1 MAALDPTI
9 LTALGGILALIGL
22 LLAFV
27 GRKMWTPFMSL
38 VGAII
43 GGALG
48 YIVGA
53 VFFGNN
59 VLAAGLLGLIGSVL
73 GSILFNYL
81 VKIALALIAAAIP
94 AGLAYYGLGGSG
106 TAQDTAVIAAIL
118 VLLVFFAIAYYF
130 VEELIGVV
138 TSLVGGA
145 LLGVGVFLVT
155 GNGTW
160 AIVGGAVVFLVGAI
174 VQTLAIRRAKKGG
187 VWRMRRAKAA
197 QAAMYAP
204 PPSPPP
210 AAPPVQR
217 APPTSPPSSGPMPP
231 PPPPPPP

>member
-1 MAALDPTI
+1 MALDPTI
-9 LTALGGILALIGL
+9 LTVLGGILALVGL

-48 YIVGA
+48 YILGA

-118 VLLVFFAIAYYF
+118 VLLAFFAIAYYF

-160 AIVGGAVVFLVGAI
+160 AIVGGAIVFLVGAI
-174 VQTLAIRRAKKGG
+174 VQTLAIRRTKKGG

-197 QAAMYAP
+197 QDAMYA

-210 AAPPVQR
+210 APAPAQR
-217 APPTSPPSSGPMPP
+217 APPASTSEPP

>member
-1 MAALDPTI
+1 VAALDPTI
-9 LTALGGILALIGL
+9 LMVLGGILALLGL

-43 GGALG
+43 GGTVG

-59 VLAAGLLGLIGSVL
+59 ILGAGILGLIGSVL

-81 VKIALALIAAAIP
+81 VKIALAVIAAAIP
-94 AGLAYYGLGGSG
+94 AGLVYYGLLGSG
-106 TAQDTAVIAAIL
+106 VVQDTAVIAAIL
-118 VLLVFFAIAYYF
+118 TLLVFFAIAYYF

-138 TSLVGGA
+138 TALVGGA

-155 GNGTW
+155 GNVTFTL
-160 AIVGGAVVFLVGAI
+160 IGGAVVFLVGAI
-174 VQTLAIRRAKKGG
+174 AQTLAVRRAKKGG
-187 VWRMRRAKAA
+187 AWRMRRAKAA

-210 AAPPVQR
+210 APAPVQR
-217 APPTSPPSSGPMPP
+217 APPAGTSEPP
-231 PPPPPPP
+231 PPPPPP

>member
-1 MAALDPTI
+1 VALDPTI
-9 LTALGGILALIGL
+9 LTVLGGILALIGL

-43 GGALG
+43 GGAIG

-53 VFFGNN
+53 VFFGNSI
-59 VLAAGLLGLIGSVL
+59 LAAGLLGLIGSVL

-81 VKIALALIAAAIP
+81 VKIALALIAAAVP
-94 AGLAYYGLGGSG
+94 AGLAYYGLGGPG
-106 TAQDTAVIAAIL
+106 AAQDTAVIAAIL

-138 TSLVGGA
+138 TALVGGA
-145 LLGVGVFLVT
+145 LLGIGVFLVT
-155 GNGTW
+155 NNGTW
-160 AIVGGAVVFLVGAI
+160 TIGGGAIVFIVGAI
-174 VQTLAIRRAKKGG
+174 VQTLAIRHAKKGG
-187 VWRMRRAKAA
+187 VWRMRRAKTA
-197 QAAMYAP
+197 QTAMYAP
-204 PPSPPP
+204 PPPPP

-217 APPTSPPSSGPMPP
+217 APPASPLSSEPP
-231 PPPPPPP
+231 PPPPPPPR